1 MADYELESE
10 EDEDTL
16 IERRRQKR
24 LAIVAKYS
32 SVNSQVGFVDDHVI
46 LVVVIVTSV
55 RCIWYKHIYY
65 KTVTIATVLCKW

>member
-1 MADYELESE
+1 MSCIVHHFCCNNSTCYRVADYELESE

-32 SVNSQVGFVDDHVI
+32 GANSQVGFVNDHVI
-46 LVVVIVTSV
+46 FVVVIVTSV
-55 RCIWYKHIYY
+55 RCIQ
-65 KTVTIATVLCKW
+65 

>member
-1 MADYELESE
+1 MADYELQSE

-32 SVNSQVGFVDDHVI
+32 GASSQVSFVNDHVI

-55 RCIWYKHIYY
+55 RRIW
-65 KTVTIATVLCKW
+65 

>member
-10 EDEDTL
+10 EDEETL

-32 SVNSQVGFVDDHVI
+32 GVNSQVGFVDDHVI
-46 LVVVIVTSV
+46 LVVVIVI
-55 RCIWYKHIYY
+55 RCIWYKHIYSL
-65 KTVTIATVLCKW
+65 KL